1 MADENKLLM
10 FFAEAIAGISDDI
23 PVPAGSPHA
32 LMLFA
37 HAPSFVEGQEI
48 AVGGATEMGWL
59 DVKVVKA
66 GEIKEG
72 PMSIDEEALRL
83 AAEDA
88 VEYGLGLVVYDSELP
103 PEGLKLTPGIGVQP
117 DAT

>member
-1 MADENKLLM
+1 MSEDNKLLM
-10 FFAEAIAGISDDI
+10 FFAEAIAGISEDI
-23 PVPAGSPHA
+23 PFPAGTPHA

-37 HAPSFVEGQEI
+37 HAPSFVEGQDI

-59 DVKVVKA
+59 EVKVVKA
-66 GEIKEG
+66 GEIKDG
-72 PMSIDEEALRL
+72 PSSIDEEALRM

-103 PEGLKLTPGIGVQP
+103 PEGLKVTPGIGVRP
-117 DAT
+117 EEL